1 MTKKVE
7 KLYNLLHFLKKISS
21 YLISFH
27 NTNNQSCHLFAV
39 VISTKPW
46 FLSQEALFFQRIH
59 LAPTSERSTRR
70 RRVSLNVSQHVAL
83 NRCRLSYILKTE
95 SSVKITKNVWS
106 QKSKTEKKC
115 IFFIFQLLF
124 YVWWWRS
131 KVPAKKKEEKNFQR

>member
-83 NRCRLSYILKTE
+83 NRCRLSYILKTD

-106 QKSKTEKKC
+106 QKPKTGEKMHLLSSN
-115 IFFIFQLLF
+115 FFFMFDDGGARYLQ
-124 YVWWWRS
+124 
-131 KVPAKKKEEKNFQR
+131 KEEKNFQR

>member
-1 MTKKVE
+1 MKNSIIYYK
-7 KLYNLLHFLKKISS
+7 YYFFLKKISS

-83 NRCRLSYILKTE
+83 NRCRLSYILKTD

-106 QKSKTEKKC
+106 QKPKTEKKC
-115 IFFIFQLLF
+115 IFYLPTSFSCLIMEQGTC
-124 YVWWWRS
+124 
-131 KVPAKKKEEKNFQR
+131 KKKKRIFKDKPN